1 MVKKKVIKKS
11 PKKNKKTKARKRQRG
26 MSVGWKI

>member
-1 MVKKKVIKKS
+1 MAKKKVIKKS
-11 PKKNKKTKARKRQRG
+11 PKKNTKTKARKKRG